1 MVNDCKNNLSLFL
14 QLDSG
19 GLPFKRVLTAMSNI
33 DCPDSNNRLRI
44 GGATIDSLDLPS
56 LLLRLDEMV
65 MGGQQHYVC
74 FCEAHSCVRA
84 TLEEDMQHIFERA
97 SLVLPD
103 GVSMTLGARLL
114 GKKLPAR
121 LTASLVM
128 LEYCRHSVEKGLKH
142 FFYGCAEG
150 VPEKVAD
157 NLERQVSGLQIVGT
171 YSPPYR
177 PLTNKEEVD
186 VKHRIEESGADIL
199 WVALGAPKQE
209 RWMADHV
216 GKISVPV
223 MLGVGVTFDYFSGN
237 RKWAPVWI
245 RKVGLEWAYRM
256 LTSGRI
262 CRRGLISLPLFIL
275 IIMKQAI
282 FTWLGFYRKPNQV
295 G

>member
-1 MVNDCKNNLSLFL
+1 MSIKSSMNNNRLYIGGAAINSLDLTSLFL
-14 QLDSG
+14 
-19 GLPFKRVLTAMSNI
+19 
-33 DCPDSNNRLRI
+33 
-44 GGATIDSLDLPS
+44 SLDK
-56 LLLRLDEMV
+56 MV
-65 MGGQQHYVC
+65 MSGQQHYIC
-74 FCEAHSCVRA
+74 FCEAHNCVRA
-84 TLEEDMQHIFERA
+84 TLEKDMRHILEEA

-114 GKKLPAR
+114 GKKLPVR

-128 LEYCRHSVEKGLKH
+128 LEYCRHGVEKGFKH
-142 FFYGCAEG
+142 FFYGGAEG

-157 NLERQVSGLQIVGT
+157 NLKKQISDIQIVGT

-177 PLTNKEEVD
+177 PLTSKEELD

-237 RKWAPVWI
+237 RKRAPAWI
-245 RKVGLEWAYRM
+245 RKIGCEWIYRM
-256 LTSGRI
+256 FTGGPRVL
-262 CRRGLISLPLFIL
+262 CRNLKYDTLMFMILLKHLLRRLFQ
-275 IIMKQAI
+275 KQ
-282 FTWLGFYRKPNQV
+282 
-295 G
+295 